1 MSIPKFQYV
10 IVNEEKYVT
19 MTPVKK
25 DICVI
30 FDINVYIKVAISTKK
45 KIRNF
50 FILFSRN
57 TENVIHD
64 TRVLTCQAMNSG

>member
-19 MTPVKK
+19 MTPVEK

-30 FDINVYIKVAISTKK
+30 FDINVYIKVANSTKK
-45 KIRNF
+45 KIVIF
-50 FILFSRN
+50 LFCFH
-57 TENVIHD
+57 E
-64 TRVLTCQAMNSG
+64 TRRM